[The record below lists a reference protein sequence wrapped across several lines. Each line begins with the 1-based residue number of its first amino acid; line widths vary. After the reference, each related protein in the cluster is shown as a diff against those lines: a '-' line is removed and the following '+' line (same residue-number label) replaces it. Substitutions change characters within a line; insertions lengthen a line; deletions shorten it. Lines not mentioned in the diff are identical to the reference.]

1 MIGTDKGNM
10 PSTWAWTREEL
21 PSVTWFLK
29 KKRRSKG
36 RYNNLWWCYI
46 GAEFGGARCADL
58 NPYGELLTEPSC
70 IRLYEAA
77 GGASGVFAAPEC

>member
-1 MIGTDKGNM
+1 MEH
-10 PSTWAWTREEL
+10 AFHL
-21 PSVTWFLK
+21 SVDSGGASLRNLVSKK

-58 NPYGELLTEPSC
+58 NSYGELLTEPSC